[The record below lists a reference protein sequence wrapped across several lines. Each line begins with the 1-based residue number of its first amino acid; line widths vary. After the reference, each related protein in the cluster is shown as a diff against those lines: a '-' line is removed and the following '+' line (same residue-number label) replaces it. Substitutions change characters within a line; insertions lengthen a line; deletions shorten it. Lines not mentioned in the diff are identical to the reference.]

1 MGLFSFY
8 ESFPKYTGNKIGF
21 ASIFKENERDA
32 AQVSSLEKS
41 NLEFRLVDSDSES
54 TSIIQRDLA
63 LSDSEDS
70 CNEKEALN
78 EVDETSNL
86 DSESQSD
93 SSVSSSDNEDENIV
107 IENDI
112 TSESSPTT
120 FLDSSTNSNNVCNA
134 SERPSTSSS
143 ISSGTFAGSSGSKL
157 VTTSD
162 FIKRNPNNTKS
173 VWCKLCLLGN

>member
-1 MGLFSFY
+1 M
-8 ESFPKYTGNKIGF
+8 ESLKFNIFHKYTGNKIGF

-54 TSIIQRDLA
+54 TSIIQRDLE
-63 LSDSEDS
+63 LSDSEES
-70 CNEKEALN
+70 CNEI
-78 EVDETSNL
+78 DETSNL

-120 FLDSSTNSNNVCNA
+120 FLDSSVNSNNLCNA

-143 ISSGTFAGSSGSKL
+143 VSSWTVAGSSRSIHRMFTYEKQ
-157 VTTSD
+157 TCYN
-162 FIKRNPNNTKS
+162 I
-173 VWCKLCLLGN
+173 

>member
-1 MGLFSFY
+1 MVSFKNWVFFY

-21 ASIFKENERDA
+21 ASIFKGNERDA

-41 NLEFRLVDSDSES
+41 NLEFRLVDSDGES
-54 TSIIQRDLA
+54 TSIIQRDLE

-70 CNEKEALN
+70 CNEKDALN
-78 EVDETSNL
+78 EIDETSNL

-93 SSVSSSDNEDENIV
+93 SSVSSSSDNEDENIV

-120 FLDSSTNSNNVCNA
+120 FLDSSVNSNNLCNT

-143 ISSGTFAGSSGSKL
+143 VSSGTVAGSSRS
-157 VTTSD
+157 
-162 FIKRNPNNTKS
+162 IHR
-173 VWCKLCLLGN
+173 